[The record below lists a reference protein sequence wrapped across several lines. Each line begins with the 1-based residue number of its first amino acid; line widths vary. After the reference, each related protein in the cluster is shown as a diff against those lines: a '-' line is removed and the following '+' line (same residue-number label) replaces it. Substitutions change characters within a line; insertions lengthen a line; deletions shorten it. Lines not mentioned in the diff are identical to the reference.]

1 MVKPQVCY
9 TSPLITLYLYFDGS
23 SWEQHDAGHSQ
34 QLLDI
39 LHVSHM
45 WEIQPGIDFAAEQL
59 LLPQFKLHPAQRLYI
74 ARRYGLLNWISS
86 PIRELLASSFEKY
99 AQDSENQLG
108 FNLYVIIATAKESI
122 ATERK
127 RLGNHSPFP
136 QNFDDGPFCIGA
148 QHETCK
154 RVWAEKW
161 FFQVVRRIH
170 HPTTPIALSMVPQLL
185 EEMEHRG
192 MNPECKE
199 FLITWLKQSSHIQ
212 KEEDLIEETI
222 DKVRNLFM

>member
-1 MVKPQVCY
+1 MCHAP
-9 TSPLITLYLYFDGS
+9 PFNYFILMHLTGS
-23 SWEQHDAGHSQ
+23 SWEPHHAGHSQ

-59 LLPQFKLHPAQRLYI
+59 LLPQFNLHAAQRLYI
-74 ARRYGLLNWISS
+74 ARRYGLLHWISS
-86 PIRELLASSFEKY
+86 PVRELLASPLDRY
-99 AQDSENQLG
+99 TQDDSENELG
-108 FNLYVIIATAKESI
+108 FDLYVIIATAKESI
-122 ATERK
+122 ATVRK
-127 RLGNHSPFP
+127 RLGNHPPFP
-136 QNFDDGPFCIGA
+136 QNFDDGPFCVHI

-170 HPTTPIALSMVPQLL
+170 HPTNPIALSLVPQTL

-192 MNPECKE
+192 MNSECKK

-212 KEEDLIEETI
+212 KEEDLIKETI
-222 DKVRNLFM
+222 DKVCNLFKY